1 LSRFSLSVGN
11 KPALFFQ
18 QASNLNGTSGLFTET
33 AKAALTENLRAQ
45 APDTS
50 RGETE
55 DFSLFESSRFIL

>member
-1 LSRFSLSVGN
+1 
-11 KPALFFQ
+11 LFFQ

-55 DFSLFESSRFIL
+55 DFPCLNPPDSSFRVSLHPLSPQV